1 MKRIPSLK
9 KISQDPGCL
18 SEYDPN
24 SMNFEDVHPFLL
36 KFVKPIQK
44 TETISLVDSNK
55 RILAKAIKSP
65 VNVPNYDNSAM
76 DGYAIRF
83 KQKTLTFQ
91 VTGSIL
97 AGSLSPKKLK
107 PGEAIQI
114 MTGGKIPQGCDAVI
128 PIELVSENDQFIQ
141 IKTLPKKNANI
152 RFVGED
158 VKKGQTILKQGD
170 FLRPAEIGLLAS
182 LGLAKVNVYKKLK
195 VGFFSSGDEVIEV
208 GKQLKTGQVYDSN
221 RYAIGALL
229 NNFNLDIV
237 HYKNVSDNKADIKKT
252 LLKASKNCDLIIS
265 TGGVSVGKA
274 DYMKEVLKELGQILF
289 WKLAIKP
296 GRPLAYGQIGKAHFF
311 GLPGNPVSAMVTFYQ
326 IVQPAIR
333 VLIGDKDYTQ
343 PPLFKVR
350 LLEPIFKKPGRMEFQ
365 RGVLSKIKKEWF
377 VKPTPHQGSAILSS
391 MTQANCFIV
400 LEKNEASLKKNDWV
414 NVQLMSDFI

>member
-1 MKRIPSLK
+1 M
-9 KISQDPGCL
+9 
-18 SEYDPN
+18 
-24 SMNFEDVHPFLL
+24 
-36 KFVKPIQK
+36 
-44 TETISLVDSNK
+44 
-55 RILAKAIKSP
+55 
-65 VNVPNYDNSAM
+65 
-76 DGYAIRF
+76 
-83 KQKTLTFQ
+83 
-91 VTGSIL
+91 
-97 AGSLSPKKLK
+97 
-107 PGEAIQI
+107 
-114 MTGGKIPQGCDAVI
+114 
-128 PIELVSENDQFIQ
+128 
-141 IKTLPKKNANI
+141 
-152 RFVGED
+152 
-158 VKKGQTILKQGD
+158 
-170 FLRPAEIGLLAS
+170 
-182 LGLAKVNVYKKLK
+182 NVYKKLK

-208 GKQLKTGQVYDSN
+208 GKRLKTGQVYDSN

-229 NNFNLDIV
+229 KNFNLDIV
-237 HYKNVSDNKADIKKT
+237 YYKNVSDNKADIKKT
-252 LLKASKNCDLIIS
+252 LLRASKNCDLIIS

-333 VLIGDKDYTQ
+333 VLMGDKNYTQ

-350 LLEPIFKKPGRMEFQ
+350 ALEPIFKKPGRMEFQ
-365 RGVLSKIKKEWF
+365 RGVLSKIKGEWF

>member
-1 MKRIPSLK
+1 MKTIPSLK

-18 SEYDPN
+18 NEYDPN

-36 KFVKPIQK
+36 KFVKPINK
-44 TETISLVDSNK
+44 TETISLEDAHK
-55 RILAKAIKSP
+55 RVLAKAIKSP

-83 KQKTLTFQ
+83 KQKILTFQ

-97 AGSLSPKKLK
+97 AGSLKPKKLK
-107 PGEAIQI
+107 SGEAMQI

-128 PIELVSENDQFIQ
+128 PIELVEENDQFIQ
-141 IKTLPKKNANI
+141 MKALPKKNANI

-229 NNFNLDIV
+229 KNFNLDIV

-252 LLKASKNCDLIIS
+252 LLRASKNCNLIIS

-296 GRPLAYGQIGKAHFF
+296 GRPLAYGQISKAHFF
-311 GLPGNPVSAMVTFYQ
+311 GLPGNPVSALVTFYQ

-333 VLIGDKDYTQ
+333 VLMGDQDYSQ

-350 LLEPIFKKPGRMEFQ
+350 ALEPIFKKPGRVEFQ
-365 RGVLSKIKKEWF
+365 RGVLSKIKNEWF